1 MCKFVQTYG
10 LYITTNNCLIS
21 SVSIFLFD
29 FVLSMFT
36 YWMLT
41 HEISRNKVFKKA
53 VERQQDVPEERSVEN
68 HRGEGKS

>member
-1 MCKFVQTYG
+1 
-10 LYITTNNCLIS
+10 
-21 SVSIFLFD
+21 
-29 FVLSMFT
+29 MFT